1 MNGIVMVLSKVAR
14 DPSAQKIAIEII
26 RRMLVKR

>member
-1 MNGIVMVLSKVAR
+1 MNNIIKVLSIVAR

-26 RRMLVKR
+26 RRVLVKR